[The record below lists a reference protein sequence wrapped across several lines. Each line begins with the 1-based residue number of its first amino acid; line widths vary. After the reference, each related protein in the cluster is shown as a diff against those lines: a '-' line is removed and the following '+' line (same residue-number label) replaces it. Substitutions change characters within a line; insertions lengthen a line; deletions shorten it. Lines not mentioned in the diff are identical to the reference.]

1 MLLNKVNEANIRP
14 IEGVVTRGC
23 ACTFRFFAKP
33 AIHSKAVLQDD
44 RPLGGK
50 IDDRADVVS
59 EAGQKIAIGRRAFER
74 LDCLAFPEKVLVLR
88 SSGWCATQSVKASR
102 PPFFRTRKASPSARR
117 DREYEAMPPGSTTTS
132 TLSVSSGVRHG

>member
-1 MLLNKVNEANIRP
+1 MRASCGLLPALLLGKDTNPAENMLLNKVNEANIRP

-23 ACTFRFFAKP
+23 ACTLRLFAKP

-50 IDDRADVVS
+50 IDDRADVES

-74 LDCLAFPEKVLVLR
+74 LDCLAFTEKILVLL
-88 SSGWCATQSVKASR
+88 V
-102 PPFFRTRKASPSARR
+102 
-117 DREYEAMPPGSTTTS
+117 
-132 TLSVSSGVRHG
+132 